1 MSKEQYL
8 RMCEQTGEEIDWDK
22 CPPDSEDFP
31 ESTLTALNVFHT
43 LGDRIGSD
51 VGYIGKDFTNLNFIL
66 SDYLITEKNQIEWTY
81 ELILFL
87 ERRAIEDSRKRMK
100 AEYDKIKKK

>member
-22 CPPDSEDFP
+22 CPPESEDFP
-31 ESTLTALNVFHT
+31 ESTLTALNIFHT

-51 VGYIGKDFTNLNFIL
+51 VGYIGKDFTNLDFIL
-66 SDYLITEKNQIEWTY
+66 DNYFITKKNQKEWTY

>member
-1 MSKEQYL
+1 MTKEQYL

-22 CPPDSEDFP
+22 CPPEGEDFP
-31 ESTLTALNVFHT
+31 ESTITALNVFHT

-51 VGYIGKDFTNLNFIL
+51 VGYIGKDFTSLDFIL
-66 SDYLITEKNQIEWTY
+66 KNYFITEKQQVEWTHD
-81 ELILFL
+81 LILFL

>member
-22 CPPDSEDFP
+22 CPPESEDFP
-31 ESTLTALNVFHT
+31 ESTLTALNIFHT

-51 VGYIGKDFTNLNFIL
+51 VGYIGKDFTNLDFIL
-66 SDYLITEKNQIEWTY
+66 DNYFITEKNQKEWTY

>member
-22 CPPDSEDFP
+22 CPPESEDFP
-31 ESTLTALNVFHT
+31 ESTLTALNIFHT

-51 VGYIGKDFTNLNFIL
+51 VGYIGKDFTNLDFIL
-66 SDYLITEKNQIEWTY
+66 DNYFITEK
-81 ELILFL
+81 
-87 ERRAIEDSRKRMK
+87 
-100 AEYDKIKKK
+100 IKKNGHMN